1 MTTEEVEYLS
11 ICLTTIQNNTKM
23 LFDLFTMLTFHL
35 FHCVDICTHGAKTK
49 VDKTA
54 GTLIQIKAVAPK
66 YARIIVFFITIHGG
80 GGKPL
85 CL

>member
-1 MTTEEVEYLS
+1 MVTEEVEYLS
-11 ICLTTIQNNTKM
+11 IHLTIIQNNTKM

-35 FHCVDICTHGAKTK
+35 FHCVNICTHGAKTK

-54 GTLIQIKAVAPK
+54 DTLIQNKAAAPK
-66 YARIIVFFITIHGG
+66 RARITVFFITIY
-80 GGKPL
+80 GGKKLL